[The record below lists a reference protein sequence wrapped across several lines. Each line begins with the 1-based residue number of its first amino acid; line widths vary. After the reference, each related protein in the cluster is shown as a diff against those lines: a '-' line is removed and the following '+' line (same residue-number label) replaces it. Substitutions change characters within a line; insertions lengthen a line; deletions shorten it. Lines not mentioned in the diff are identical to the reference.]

1 MEKSNLEKLKL
12 NVRKLQQELDQ
23 LNGDKLSLH
32 NDISAMQQQLQEKQE
47 VVNSLQEELANIQDH
62 LNQAKQDLLHT
73 TKHQDI
79 LLSEQTRLQKDIS
92 EWAKRFEDCQKKE
105 ETKQQQLHVLQNEI
119 EENKLKLMF
128 QRLQKERE
136 SEENKLEAS
145 KVTLKEQQHQLEKEL
160 TDQKSKLDQVLSQV
174 LVAEERVRTLQ
185 EEEKWGKSLEK
196 TLSQTKRQLSE
207 REQQLLEKSD
217 ELLALQKEADSVR
230 ADFSLLRNQFL
241 TERKK
246 AEKQVAS
253 LKEALKIQ
261 RSQLEKNLLEQK
273 QENSCIQKEM
283 ATIELV
289 AQDNHERAR
298 RLMKELN
305 QMQYEYMELKKQM
318 ANQKDLE
325 RRQMEIS
332 DAMRTLKSEVKD
344 EIRTSLKNLNQFLPE
359 VPADLEAILERKE
372 NLGELESLKENF
384 PFTMNEGPL
393 EEKLNFSQVHIM
405 DEHWRGEALR
415 EKLRHREDR
424 LKAQLRHCMSKQA
437 EVLIKGKRQT
447 EGTLHSLRRQV
458 DALGELVTSTS
469 ADSASS
475 PSLSQLESS
484 LTENSQLGQNQEKNT
499 SAR

>member
-1 MEKSNLEKLKL
+1 VYLCYVNVISVEKREAIK
-12 NVRKLQQELDQ
+12 
-23 LNGDKLSLH
+23 
-32 NDISAMQQQLQEKQE
+32 
-47 VVNSLQEELANIQDH
+47 SLQKELADVQDH
-62 LNQAKQDLLHT
+62 LNLAKQDVLHT
-73 TKHQDI
+73 TKHKDV
-79 LLSEQTRLQKDIS
+79 LLSEQTRLEKDIG
-92 EWAKRFEDCQKKE
+92 EWMQRLEDCRKE
-105 ETKQQQLHVLQNEI
+105 GETKQQQLQALQNEI
-119 EENKLKLMF
+119 EGNKTKLAQQEMVF

-136 SEENKLEAS
+136 REEKTLEARRAA
-145 KVTLKEQQHQLEKEL
+145 LMEQQEQLAGEVGE
-160 TDQKSKLDQVLSQV
+160 QKGRLDQVLGKLLAAQ
-174 LVAEERVRTLQ
+174 ERVRALQ
-185 EEEKWGKSLEK
+185 EEERRSDTLEK

-207 REQQLLEKSD
+207 REQQLLEKSS
-217 ELLALQKEADSVR
+217 ELQALQKETDSMR

-273 QENSCIQKEM
+273 QENSCMQKEM
-283 ATIELV
+283 ATIEQV

-305 QMQYEYMELKKQM
+305 QMQHEYTELKKQM
-318 ANQKDLE
+318 TNQKDLE

-359 VPADLEAILERKE
+359 LPADLEAILERNE
-372 NLGELESLKENF
+372 NLEGGLESLKENF
-384 PFTMNEGPL
+384 PFTMSERPSPF
-393 EEKLNFSQVHIM
+393 EEKLNFSQTHIM

-415 EKLRHREDR
+415 ERLRHHEDR

-469 ADSASS
+469 GDSTSS
-475 PSLSQLESS
+475 PGLSQTEFSMAEDAQPGPSQSS
-484 LTENSQLGQNQEKNT
+484 FQVLQCPSLLLDSYQH
-499 SAR
+499 

>member
-1 MEKSNLEKLKL
+1 MEKSNLEKLEL

-23 LNGDKLSLH
+23 LNRDKLSLH
-32 NDISAMQQQLQEKQE
+32 NDISAMQQQLQEKRE
-47 VVNSLQEELANIQDH
+47 AVNSLQEELANVQDH

-79 LLSEQTRLQKDIS
+79 LLSEQTRLQRDIS

-119 EENKLKLMF
+119 EENKLKLVQQEMMF

-136 SEENKLEAS
+136 SEEN
-145 KVTLKEQQHQLEKEL
+145 
-160 TDQKSKLDQVLSQV
+160 KLDQVLSQV

-185 EEEKWGKSLEK
+185 EEEKWGESLEK
-196 TLSQTKRQLSE
+196 MLSQTKWQLSE
-207 REQQLLEKSD
+207 REQQLSEKSG

-261 RSQLEKNLLEQK
+261 QSQLEKNLLEQK

-305 QMQYEYMELKKQM
+305 QMQYEYTELKKQM

-359 VPADLEAILERKE
+359 LPADLEAILERNE

-415 EKLRHREDR
+415 EKLRHQEDR

-484 LTENSQLGQNQEKNT
+484 LTEDSQLGQNQEKNT